1 MIVKLKMQR
10 LFRGKM
16 MKIWNRTW
24 TFLHRAQQ
32 ELYSKKSFILE
43 EEYHSTEALIVLA
56 VPGSTIKNLI
66 KLVLSVLS

>member
-32 ELYSKKSFILE
+32 ELYSRKSFIL
-43 EEYHSTEALIVLA
+43 EEYHSTEALIVF
-56 VPGSTIKNLI
+56 GSTRFNN
-66 KLVLSVLS
+66 

>member
-10 LFRGKM
+10 LFRGKR

-32 ELYSKKSFILE
+32 ELYSRKSFILE
-43 EEYHSTEALIVLA
+43 EENHSTEALIVF
-56 VPGSTIKNLI
+56 GSTRFNN
-66 KLVLSVLS
+66 

>member
-10 LFRGKM
+10 LFRGKR

-32 ELYSKKSFILE
+32 ELYSRKSFILE

-56 VPGSTIKNLI
+56 VPGSTIK
-66 KLVLSVLS
+66 LVLSVLC

>member
-1 MIVKLKMQR
+1 MIVKSKMQR

-32 ELYSKKSFILE
+32 ELYSRKSFILE
-43 EEYHSTEALIVLA
+43 EEYHSTEALIVF
-56 VPGSTIKNLI
+56 GSTRFNN
-66 KLVLSVLS
+66 

>member
-32 ELYSKKSFILE
+32 ELYSRKSFILE
-43 EEYHSTEALIVLA
+43 E
-56 VPGSTIKNLI
+56 GSSYRFWQYPVQQLRI
-66 KLVLSVLS
+66 